1 MTLEI
6 DVLTLFPGMIQA
18 PLGATAS
25 PPGSRSRAWPRS
37 GSTTCAT
44 GASASTAAWTT
55 TRTAG
60 EPG

>member
-18 PLGATAS
+18 PLADSIPARIQAG
-25 PPGSRSRAWPRS
+25 GWPRS
-37 GSTTCAT
+37 GSTTCAP